1 MVVDM
6 KGGGSVRVFR
16 KRDEPQVHFCDGCGS
31 VCDDRCCARQ
41 VRELTLERAVE
52 SRFLAR

>member
-1 MVVDM
+1 M
-6 KGGGSVRVFR
+6 KGDGVVRVFG
-16 KRDEPQVHFCDGCGS
+16 KKDEPQVHFCHGCGS

-41 VRELTLERAVE
+41 VRELKVERAVE